1 VKRARRPTTSTRRL
15 IDALLG
21 KKSKYGATATVV
33 DGRRFASMKEARRYQ
48 ELKLLETGGRITNLR
63 LQVRYRLVQT
73 VVYVADFVYDENG
86 AEVVE
91 DVKGFKTAVYKRKKR
106 LMAKQHK
113 IEIRET

>member
-1 VKRARRPTTSTRRL
+1 
-15 IDALLG
+15 
-21 KKSKYGATATVV
+21 
-33 DGRRFASMKEARRYQ
+33 
-48 ELKLLETGGRITNLR
+48 
-63 LQVRYRLVQT
+63 
-73 VVYVADFVYDENG
+73 VADFVYDENG